1 MKHGFIQSFEVFHAE
16 AYRIDFGR
24 VYYVASPTTPALNA
38 YVYLRGKFSNLKS
51 KQISVHVET
60 VPDRSFGG
68 QMLKLTQR
76 DGSVCFYRIK
86 VKDGKV
92 IKGDMCMF

>member
-1 MKHGFIQSFEVFHAE
+1 M
-16 AYRIDFGR
+16 
-24 VYYVASPTTPALNA
+24 
-38 YVYLRGKFSNLKS
+38 
-51 KQISVHVET
+51 HVET

-76 DGSVCFYRIK
+76 DGSVCYYRIK

>member
-16 AYRIDFGR
+16 AYRIDVGR
-24 VYYVASPTTPALNA
+24 VYYVAS
-38 YVYLRGKFSNLKS
+38 LKS